1 MKSGK
6 WTEAE
11 VSFAMQLIHEFENGI
26 ISGMSPKVT
35 LRAFLAQKLGCNPMR
50 ISKKFAGRCAGKVI
64 SNLIKL

>member
-35 LRAFLAQKLGCNPMR
+35 LRAFLRKSSVVTQCEYLK
-50 ISKKFAGRCAGKVI
+50 
-64 SNLIKL
+64 NLLVVALER